1 MLFTIGCWRLFDQF
15 SYTLL
20 PLVYSAISLLFIPIF
35 LSLIA
40 GATREIGVCLNR
52 VVIRHRAMESR
63 MKTLCSALLDCL
75 VTPLQDRLDEWR
87 RTAVA
92 LDKGEISVARWQN
105 LIPYFPW
112 ISMGPIHE
120 KIGIKLCS
128 VVEP

>member
-1 MLFTIGCWRLFDQF
+1 MRVVSRLLHIIIDLFLF
-15 SYTLL
+15 
-20 PLVYSAISLLFIPIF
+20 
-35 LSLIA
+35 IA

-92 LDKGEISVARWQN
+92 LDKGGFSFLFSR
-105 LIPYFPW
+105 LRT
-112 ISMGPIHE
+112 G
-120 KIGIKLCS
+120 G
-128 VVEP
+128 

>member
-1 MLFTIGCWRLFDQF
+1 MSLF
-15 SYTLL
+15 
-20 PLVYSAISLLFIPIF
+20 
-35 LSLIA
+35 A

-92 LDKGEISVARWQN
+92 LDKGGFSCFPRQEEDQNKNNFGMPSILPVNCNRLSSYCYKPQIVVMIDIPSCKNIKISPFN
-105 LIPYFPW
+105 MITELNITYTD
-112 ISMGPIHE
+112 
-120 KIGIKLCS
+120 IK
-128 VVEP
+128 